1 MRFKNKGR
9 KIYKTKEKNYY
20 GKSPVGKAFSVG
32 LTFLLVG
39 GIGFL
44 GYSVAGPLLKY
55 SKKTGDS
62 DVPQPTTMVTQP
74 VTDEDNNPLNGEA
87 DSGLDNSALEPI
99 CGYALTVNDMV
110 NRDILK
116 AALKRIPED
125 KPIEYVEVPLKASGG
140 RIYYMSNDFTAVHS
154 GAVVCEMP
162 LGEIAS
168 AIIQQ
173 GYKPMALVSIF
184 DDNITPATFHD
195 IGYTFA
201 ADGTQWLDNTPES
214 GGKPWISPFSQT
226 AVSYNINII
235 NEISGSGFSKVVCS
249 DFIFPEF
256 RDSDIE
262 LIGDSVVSA
271 DRYMTL
277 TSAANTFYDNITG
290 KGSTM
295 LLEVSAAD
303 ILSGK
308 CEIMQPMLLKVNT
321 VVLTIDLDKIR
332 FGVFTGDT
340 VYEFSGTA
348 AENVSKMLD
357 LVSDSVSGL
366 NVVAKITAQ
375 NYNQSDID
383 KAIDIL
389 AEHNI
394 NSYIIT

>member
-32 LTFLLVG
+32 LTVLLLG
-39 GIGFL
+39 GIGFI
-44 GYSVAGPLLKY
+44 GYSVAEPLLKY

-62 DVPQPTTMVTQP
+62 DIPQPTTMATEP
-74 VTDEDNNPLNGEA
+74 VTDDDNNPINGES
-87 DSGLDNSALEPI
+87 DSGLDNSTLEPV
-99 CGYALTVNDMV
+99 CGYALSVNDMV
-110 NRDILK
+110 NRDILRT
-116 AALKRIPED
+116 ALKRIPED
-125 KPIEYVEVPLKASGG
+125 KSIEYVQVPLKASGG
-140 RIYYMSNDFTAVHS
+140 KIYYSSNVFTAVQS
-154 GAVVCEMP
+154 GAVQGEMP

-168 AIIQQ
+168 AIIQE

-184 DDNITPATFHD
+184 NDNIAPAAFQD
-195 IGYTFA
+195 LGYLIQS
-201 ADGTQWLDNTPES
+201 DGTQWLDNRPES
-214 GGKPWISPFSQT
+214 GGKPWLSPFSQT
-226 AVSYNINII
+226 AISYNINVID
-235 NEISGSGFSKVVCS
+235 EISGSGFSKVVCS
-249 DFIFPEF
+249 DFVFPEF
-256 RDSDIE
+256 RDSDVE
-262 LIGDSVVSA
+262 LLGDSVVSS

-277 TSAANTFYDNITG
+277 TSAANTFYEHITG

-308 CEIMQPMLLKVNT
+308 SDIMQPMLLKVNT
-321 VVLTIDLDKIR
+321 IVLSIDLDKIR
-332 FGVFTGDT
+332 YGVFTGDT
-340 VYEFSGTA
+340 VYEFSGTP

-357 LVSDSVSGL
+357 LISDSISGL
-366 NVVAKITAQ
+366 NVVVKITAQ

-383 KAIDIL
+383 KAIEIL